1 MFMLDKTD
9 LEIAIG
15 NLYGELYKLRK
26 EGKLLEE
33 LENIE
38 ALIEGFKIDRDFL
51 LEAIKVRYPE

>member
-1 MFMLDKTD
+1 MLDKTD

-51 LEAIKVRYPE
+51 LEAIKIRYPE